1 MQSAQ
6 PSSETQKPT
15 GGTMAQFSRSLF
27 TTTIAVIG
35 IAAPSAAQAQ
45 TREEITRKPVSSLP
59 DTSPQ
64 TITVNDGIERAPC
77 PLSAPE
83 FADLKLTLSGAE
95 FRNLTGISTDLLQP
109 AYQAYIGKTISLA
122 TVCDIRDSAATILRK
137 AGYLAAVQ
145 VPPQKIDNGTVQFD
159 VLVAKIVDFQVRGN
173 AGKAER
179 LISGYLSAIKDQPV
193 FNIVEAERYLLLARD
208 IPGYD
213 VRLTLRPAGTAPGE
227 VIGEV
232 LVNYTPVEAEI
243 NVQNYGS
250 KETGR
255 FGGLAQVHYNGLFGA
270 GDRTSVGYFAT
281 ADFKEQHVVQLNEQF
296 RVGRE
301 GLTLG
306 GDFYYAWT
314 APSLGPGIDLKSR
327 TWVGSLEARY
337 PLIRRQTK
345 NLVVAGGLDAV
356 EQRVR
361 VAGIPLTTDKLRVA
375 FARLEYET
383 LDLSSIGSVNGY
395 SGFEPK
401 WRLGGSLEVR
411 QGIGILGNS
420 KGCGP
425 TLARC
430 SLTGVVPISRLE
442 ADTTAFVARASV
454 SAEYRPLPV
463 IALVANV
470 RAQYAPNPLLSFEE
484 FSAGNFTIGRGYDPG
499 VLTGD
504 SGVGVAG
511 EMRFGSLVP
520 ANAKSF
526 AFQAYAYTDAA
537 WVWNRDISAIANDP
551 QRLVSAG
558 GGLRMTYG
566 DRANLDIGA
575 AFPLKKAGLQTER
588 ADTRVLVNLTIKLL
602 PWKRR

>member
-1 MQSAQ
+1 
-6 PSSETQKPT
+6 
-15 GGTMAQFSRSLF
+15 MAQFSRSLLTASF
-27 TTTIAVIG
+27 SALTL
-35 IAAPSAAQAQ
+35 AAPFAADAQ
-45 TREEITRKPVSSLP
+45 TREEITRKPVTSLP
-59 DTSPQ
+59 DGAAQ
-64 TITVNDGIERAPC
+64 TISVNDGIERAPC
-77 PLSAPE
+77 PLAAAE
-83 FADLKLTLSGAE
+83 FAGLTLTLTGAE
-95 FRNLTGISTDLLQP
+95 FRNLTGVSADLLRP
-109 AYQAYIGKTISLA
+109 AYQGYIGQTISLA
-122 TVCDIRDSAATILRK
+122 TVCEIRDSAATILRK

-173 AGKAER
+173 AGKAEG

-232 LVNYTPVEAEI
+232 LVTYTPIEAELNI
-243 NVQNYGS
+243 QNYGS

-255 FGGLAQVHYNGLFGA
+255 FGGLAQVHYNGLLGA
-270 GDRTSVGYFAT
+270 GDRTSIGYFAT
-281 ADFKEQHVVQLNEQF
+281 ADFKEQHVAQLNQQI

-301 GLTLG
+301 GLIFA

-314 APSLGPGIDLKSR
+314 SPSIGAGIDLKSR
-327 TWVGSLEARY
+327 TWVASLEARY
-337 PLIRRQTK
+337 PVIRRQTR
-345 NLVVAGGLDAV
+345 NLVVAGGLDAI

-361 VAGIPLTTDKLRVA
+361 VGGIPLTIDKLRVA
-375 FARLEYET
+375 FARLEYEA

-395 SGFEPK
+395 SGFEPR
-401 WRLGGSLEVR
+401 WRLSGSVEVR
-411 QGIGILGNS
+411 QGLGIFGNS

-430 SLTGVVPISRLE
+430 SIAGVVPISRLE
-442 ADTTAFVARASV
+442 ADTTAFVARGSL

-463 IALVANV
+463 VALVATA

-504 SGVGVAG
+504 RGFGLSG
-511 EMRFGSLVP
+511 ELRLGSLAP

-526 AFQAYAYTDAA
+526 AFQAYAFTDAA
-537 WVWNRDISAIANDP
+537 WVWNRDISAVANDP

-558 GGLRMTYG
+558 GGIRMTYG
-566 DRANLDIGA
+566 DRANLDIGG

-588 ADTRVLVNLTIKLL
+588 SDARVLINLTIKLL